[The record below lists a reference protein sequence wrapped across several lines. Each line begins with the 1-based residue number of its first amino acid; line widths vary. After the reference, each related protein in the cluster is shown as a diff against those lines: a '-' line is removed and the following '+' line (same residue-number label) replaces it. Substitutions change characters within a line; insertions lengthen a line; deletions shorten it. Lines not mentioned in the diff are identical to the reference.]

1 MKADRG
7 KGKIFA
13 DRRLAAV
20 LSVWIAFLALSL
32 IYYIRSM
39 VPSHI
44 FYHANN
50 PYTMDS
56 VWDGEGNDWHN
67 DVLLHT
73 LFSRCKVY
81 IHPDSWYFDYVSAF
95 AEDLAADDRIG
106 VMVELE
112 PAWEDSWLCLNHM
125 IAVQNET
132 LFDRDVIDAIAAKA
146 PDGAALL
153 YVHEES
159 IGAWREGIVVQQ
171 DEAGNLY
178 LRGYD
183 SEEYR

>member
-13 DRRLAAV
+13 DRRLAVV

-32 IYYIRSM
+32 LYYIRSM
-39 VPSHI
+39 VPSHF
-44 FYHANN
+44 FYNTNN

-67 DVLLHT
+67 DVLLYT
-73 LFSRCKVY
+73 LFSRCTVY
-81 IHPDSWYFDYVSAF
+81 IHPDSWYYDYVSAF
-95 AEDLAADDRIG
+95 ARNLVADDRIET
-106 VMVELE
+106 MVEPDLE
-112 PAWEDSWLCLNHM
+112 GDSWLCLNHM

-132 LFDRDVIDAIAAKA
+132 LFDRDVIDAIAERA
-146 PDGAALL
+146 PEGAALL

-159 IGAWREGIVVQQ
+159 IGAWREGIVVLQ
-171 DEAGNLY
+171 DAAGNLY
-178 LRGYD
+178 LKGYD